1 MSGIRELNT
10 GIEEKTSLAFEDIQ
24 SRRSFF
30 MASAKEA
37 GVRTLLPF

>member
-30 MASAKEA
+30 GSMSNV
-37 GVRTLLPF
+37 GVELIK